1 MSTLKTNNI
10 QHVDRSDPS
19 IIINTDGSVNIAG
32 TMTYEDV
39 TNVDSVGII
48 TGREL
53 INAQKQVL
61 VGTGV
66 SVKAGGL
73 NVTAGITTVQ
83 ALQATTGT
91 FSGNITAN
99 GNIVGDNSTNIS
111 GINSVTSTTYYGDG
125 SNLSNIVSTTI
136 NNNAANRIITGSG
149 SANTLNGNTYATWNG
164 SNLGLRGGE
173 GADCSIELAS
183 DEGDD
188 NSDFWRVMAQA
199 SDNALAIDHYTTGSW
214 VEQLRINSNGKIGVN
229 VTPSTGQ
236 FVVKNSDDSNLNVL
250 SVLNDNGNESGG
262 FSQASDGD
270 GTIFAK
276 KNDGTLNVFLRS
288 DGVSYVKGG
297 DFGVGTDSPST
308 KLDVVDDS
316 ASGYIAEFR
325 QSNTSNS
332 GQIIIDSPTDGDSR
346 PVLIDMARAGTV
358 KWSIGQ
364 GYNSSG
370 GAFHISNGTLQ
381 SGVSNVKA
389 SFLTGGGLTFNGDTA
404 AANALD
410 DYEEGTWTPTF
421 SSSGATWTYNH
432 QSGTYTKVG
441 DTVHVWFYVTLHPS
455 ISPSGTSTNVIT
467 LPLPFTA
474 TGVTRY
480 EAGVAFG
487 MQYKINMTGYGNVL
501 GKVYQSTNYISLTYA
516 EDDGA
521 GGSYSSNRFDA
532 TGCGLSGTV
541 TYKVA

>member
-1 MSTLKTNNI
+1 NVGFITARSVAGDIDANTMVVAGISTFVGAINGTLTGTASGNAVLTGSTNDTIVTVTGSNAIQGESNLTFSSNI
-10 QHVDRSDPS
+10 L
-19 IIINTDGSVNIAG
+19 TAKE
-32 TMTYEDV
+32 T
-39 TNVDSVGII
+39 
-48 TGREL
+48 
-53 INAQKQVL
+53 
-61 VGTGV
+61 GTGNGMGGIRAATAN
-66 SVKAGGL
+66 AGG
-73 NVTAGITTVQ
+73 NAGYGFMT
-83 ALQATTGT
+83 
-91 FSGNITAN
+91 NDAN
-99 GNIVGDNSTNIS
+99 RFAV
-111 GINSVTSTTYYGDG
+111 
-125 SNLSNIVSTTI
+125 TTI
-136 NNNAANRIITGSG
+136 GSAGAESLRVYDDNNNADRIWI
-149 SANTLNGNTYATWNG
+149 
-164 SNLGLRGGE
+164 
-173 GADCSIELAS
+173 
-183 DEGDD
+183 
-188 NSDFWRVMAQA
+188 NSD
-199 SDNALAIDHYTTGSW
+199 
-214 VEQLRINSNGKIGVN
+214 GKIGVN